1 MTGMSPEAIAEDPES
16 PERRSNLKAITVIG
30 ILAALV
36 VAILVWLGVRFLL
49 RAVEKGTWVKTQTE
63 MGEIQQALNKYAV
76 AHGGSYPAT
85 LSDLV
90 PTFGGPLPTDPYT
103 GGEFRYSK
111 SASGFQLE
119 CLGRDDKSGGAEI
132 PDRDIIFDEKGMRP

>member
-1 MTGMSPEAIAEDPES
+1 PRNRSPKRQRRVSRRRRKENRSPPGCVGLRRRLIVTSADMSGMRQEAIAEDPEA
-16 PERRSNLKAITVIG
+16 PDRRSNLKAITVIG

-103 GGEFRYSK
+103 G
-111 SASGFQLE
+111 
-119 CLGRDDKSGGAEI
+119 
-132 PDRDIIFDEKGMRP
+132 